1 MLKTTKIS
9 NFIIEIEEN
18 MLDPV
23 WTKEMNFN
31 YNKMSRNVL
40 RIKNKRT
47 IMKSLNEIFPIK
59 YQNLHWN

>member
-18 MLDPV
+18 MLNPV
-23 WTKEMNFN
+23 LTKEMNFN
-31 YNKMSRNVL
+31 YKKMSRNIL

-59 YQNLHWN
+59 YQNLH

>member
-31 YNKMSRNVL
+31 YKKMSRNVL

>member
-23 WTKEMNFN
+23 LTKEMNFN
-31 YNKMSRNVL
+31 YKKMSRNIL

-59 YQNLHWN
+59 YQNLH